1 MVGTGQAGAAYAAYL
16 TNDNGQIS
24 IYQTLYTF
32 TQENIQ
38 HGKYGMKPSL
48 VIRTTNQL
56 YWGQKEVKQKQKAEW
71 QEEMT
76 SVLEKGFKIYLWWWL
91 TNYWPQSQLS
101 EIFLSFIW
109 GEKTQHWHKQKVR
122 DCIFM
127 ATPIVWAYK
136 DQ

>member
-48 VIRTTNQL
+48 VIRTKNQL
-56 YWGQKEVKQKQKAEW
+56 YYTEDKKNSNKSK
-71 QEEMT
+71 
-76 SVLEKGFKIYLWWWL
+76 
-91 TNYWPQSQLS
+91 
-101 EIFLSFIW
+101 
-109 GEKTQHWHKQKVR
+109 R
-122 DCIFM
+122 
-127 ATPIVWAYK
+127 
-136 DQ
+136 

>member
-48 VIRTTNQL
+48 VIRTKNQL
-56 YWGQKEVKQKQKAEW
+56 IQSRTKRIQTKVKGR
-71 QEEMT
+71 MT
-76 SVLEKGFKIYLWWWL
+76 RRNDHCLEKGF
-91 TNYWPQSQLS
+91 
-101 EIFLSFIW
+101 
-109 GEKTQHWHKQKVR
+109 
-122 DCIFM
+122 
-127 ATPIVWAYK
+127 
-136 DQ
+136 